1 MAVDDVIQRS
11 SGKVTQQG
19 SLGVGS
25 GLHQVEKIEQGMMTE
40 SRKTGG
46 DATDIYQII
55 RFHHDE
61 AGSDD
66 GLLHLTVE
74 QVELHPFLQD
84 IPEIGMVDMI
94 LLILQ
99 LHEIFLL
106 IGILVDVHTDEI
118 SVPVLHD
125 ASDTA
130 VVDFQSLLIRSGSMR
145 NEYVEFVG
153 NIHSEYCGDEEGE
166 GTCIV
171 FQVFARK
178 RFLRV
183 AVSAHGLDGNLVC
196 HLDTACLA

>member
-1 MAVDDVIQRS
+1 MDYASEDTKKIGEALIQAELENIPKE
-11 SGKVTQQG
+11 KVKEICKEN
-19 SLGVGS
+19 L
-25 GLHQVEKIEQGMMTE
+25 EKIEQGMMTE

-153 NIHSEYCGDEEGE
+153 NIHSEDC
-166 GTCIV
+166 
-171 FQVFARK
+171 
-178 RFLRV
+178 
-183 AVSAHGLDGNLVC
+183 
-196 HLDTACLA
+196 